1 MLREW
6 LKAEISRYDD
16 KPVIVWYDPGGT
28 LQPLVD
34 EALFSPR
41 RLLPFGG
48 SYLALRIMLETTDP
62 SFGEQW
68 LVYIPESPPPQ
79 SWLRD
84 WELFGVWLEL
94 DFLELLRKAAGLS
107 VDQELREL
115 FRGARTASAR
125 ALAGSWEVA
134 MGTQPV
140 TKESLVRALL
150 ALAFS
155 LPGFEVK
162 EAVIRFLSGQS
173 FGEALEKHGLFPF
186 WRRLLEEDL
195 GFSTL
200 PDDPDTLR
208 RRLAAA
214 ILLTELVEKS
224 GQLADAFPALLPDT
238 ARRRLVATIAR
249 TWRENLSYQDT
260 YKEAARE
267 IEREYR
273 IGERLNVDERLVGV
287 ETFLAVDELFLREA
301 EALAG
306 TGGSRFTENKE
317 KLARVATERKTLFW
331 ARAGEAPYWEPISL
345 AAKLYGSC
353 AAALEA
359 LPGYRRVADLVAA
372 YTAPAGWWRLDSWAL
387 KLAAVPGRLTAEQQ
401 GRFLAPALRLYR
413 EYVDLAAKRLAEL
426 VREEGWPPDQV
437 KFWSDTVRAVP
448 GCTAILFIDA
458 LRFDL
463 AFYLKELL
471 EGSRE
476 FGVTLNWRKAS
487 LPSITEVGMAALLP
501 GTERGLSLGVEDRFS
516 LSIGSENVTGSNRR
530 RDYLRNTLGRSGRVL
545 SLEEAEGLPSLPSG
559 TSHLVVLWDGIDDFG
574 TFTADLSPGT
584 FLELV
589 ERIRR
594 VVQHLGR
601 LGCTKVLITADH
613 GFLFIPAVAGAPVR
627 LEAPAGERVVVKHRF
642 AAGSFRA
649 TTGTLE
655 IEGHRLGWPGDT
667 LFAFPAGYSIFGLP
681 GETPVFFHGG
691 LSLQEAVIPVL
702 AIDAAVTWKV
712 GVKMVL
718 PERISSATVRI
729 RLLAEPRT
737 VFDAPRRVAVEVT
750 GPGIRKT
757 SEAVK
762 ISVQTPE
769 VPLSI
774 TWSSGLLA
782 AETPPEKLTFKLIDV
797 DTQELLGEPCEVPVV
812 LLFT

>member
-6 LKAEISRYDD
+6 LKAELSRYED
-16 KPVIVWYDPGGT
+16 KPIIVWYDPGGT
-28 LQPLVD
+28 FQPLVD
-34 EALFSPR
+34 EALFSAR
-41 RLLPFGG
+41 RLLPFNG
-48 SYLALRIMLETTDP
+48 SYLALRLMLETEDP
-62 SFGEQW
+62 SFQQKW

-79 SWLRD
+79 GWLRD
-84 WELFGVWLEL
+84 WELFGVRLEL
-94 DFLELLRKAAGLS
+94 DFIELLRKAAGLS

-115 FRGARTASAR
+115 FRGAHTDNAR
-125 ALAGSWEVA
+125 ALAGTWEMT
-134 MGTQPV
+134 MGTRPV

-173 FGEALEKHGLFPF
+173 FGEGLERHGLFPF
-186 WRRLLEEDL
+186 WRWLLEEDL
-195 GFSTL
+195 GLSNL
-200 PDDPDTLR
+200 PDDRDALR

-214 ILLTELVEKS
+214 VLLTELMEQS
-224 GQLADAFPALLPDT
+224 GQLADVFDALLPDA
-238 ARRRLVATIAR
+238 ARRPLVASITRA
-249 TWRENLSYQDT
+249 WRENLSCLGA
-260 YKEAARE
+260 YKETARE
-267 IEREYR
+267 VEREYL
-273 IGERLNVDERLVGV
+273 IGERLNVDERLIGV

-306 TGGSRFTENKE
+306 VGGSGFSINREG
-317 KLARVATERKTLFW
+317 LARIAAREDLFW
-331 ARAGEAPYWEPISL
+331 ARTGEAPYWEPISL
-345 AAKLYGSC
+345 AAKLHGGC

-387 KLAAVPGRLTAEQQ
+387 KLAAVSGRLTAEQQ

-426 VREEGWPPDQV
+426 VREEGWQPDQV
-437 KFWSDTVRAVP
+437 KFWSDTVRAVR

-476 FGVTLNWRKAS
+476 FAVTLNWQKAS

-530 RDYLRNTLGRSGRVL
+530 RDYLRKTLGRNGGVL
-545 SLEEAEGLPSLPSG
+545 NLEEAEGLPSLPSG
-559 TSHLVVLWDGIDDFG
+559 VSHLVVLWDGIDDFG

-601 LGCTKVLITADH
+601 LGCTKVLIAADH
-613 GFLFIPAVAGAPVR
+613 GFLFIPTVAGAPVR
-627 LEAPAGERVVVKHRF
+627 LEAPAGERMVVKHRF

-649 TTGTLE
+649 STGTLE

-702 AIDAAVTWKV
+702 AIEAAVTRKV
-712 GVKMVL
+712 GVNMVL

-737 VFDAPRRVAVEVT
+737 VFDTPRRVAVEVS
-750 GPGIRKT
+750 GPGIHKT
-757 SEAVK
+757 SEAVE

-769 VPLSI
+769 VSLSL

-782 AETPPEKLTFKLIDV
+782 AETPPEKLTFRLIDV
-797 DTQELLGEPCEVPVV
+797 DAQELLVGPCEVPVV
-812 LLFT
+812 MLFA